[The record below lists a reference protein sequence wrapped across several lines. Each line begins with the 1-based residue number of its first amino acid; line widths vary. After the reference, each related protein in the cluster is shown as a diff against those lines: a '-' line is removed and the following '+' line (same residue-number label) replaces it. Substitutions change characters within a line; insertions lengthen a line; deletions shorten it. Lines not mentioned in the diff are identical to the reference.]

1 MAAFLQ
7 RRALSALASSLA
19 ARGWSVP
26 ACGAACLQRRA
37 PAKRPHCRRALL
49 AAEFLG

>member
-19 ARGWSVP
+19 ARGWSIP
-26 ACGAACLQRRA
+26 ASGAACLQRRA
-37 PAKRPHCRRALL
+37 PAKRLQVQIPLL
-49 AAEFLG
+49 AARFLG